1 MNTSRGVIPLLAAI
15 VAAVLVPVSFVLGV
29 SAALDGSGSGSA
41 LFQVLFVVGLL
52 LGLAAIVIAVVRL
65 VRGAPKPL
73 AIAPIVIALLP
84 FLGVLALYLANLTA
98 R

>member
-52 LGLAAIVIAVVRL
+52 LGLAAIVIAAVRL

-73 AIAPIVIALLP
+73 AIATIVIALLP